1 VPFCPDRWKK
11 LTISPPGTF
20 CPAGISLRNHSVEAQ
35 WHLEC
40 FRAEASMPDPTAP
53 PRKMPALL
61 ALALGTVLSLLV
73 AGLLRKW
80 EHREAQEQVRQVA
93 QDRAEVLRG
102 QIMRSM
108 EVLHAISALYET
120 RGEVTRQEFASFVSG
135 ALARQPE
142 LQALAWDPR
151 VPGPEREA
159 WEKRAHEDGFPNF
172 HFTEEKDESTLL
184 PAAAREEYFPVFY
197 LETLQRNAAAFGF
210 DVGSEPRRRHALEQ
224 ARDTGEVIATPSL
237 RLAQEPGS
245 QLGFL
250 VFQPLYQG
258 VPVSVAERRAQLR
271 GFAVAVFRVGDLVS
285 SALRTMEAKG
295 LAATIVDEADGSV
308 LYGKRLV
315 SSEPTWDTALEV
327 AGRRW
332 ILHFTPTPAF
342 TGNALSWQS
351 SAALLAGL
359 LFTLLVAAF
368 LWNNARRA
376 AQIAQSNAA
385 LLAEVDIRKRAEAS
399 AEAANRAKSEFL
411 ANMSHE
417 IRTPMNAILGYSQI
431 LLRDG
436 ALHPFQRDAL
446 ATISSSCD
454 HLLHLINEI
463 LDLSKIDAGR
473 MELETVDFDLVALVR
488 ELTALF
494 QHPCEEKQLGLRVE
508 GLDDARTLP
517 VRGDVG
523 KLRQV
528 LINLLGNAVKF
539 TERGRVTLR
548 LERGEG
554 DAWRMEV
561 SDTGIGIP
569 KEAQATI
576 FKPFQQGP
584 GARGHGGT
592 GLGLTIAKRQV
603 TLMGGTLELRSEAGA
618 GSTFYFTLS
627 LPSAGSRSSA
637 ALEPREVERLAPG
650 SQARAL
656 IVDDI
661 RENREVLS
669 TLLAAIGCEI
679 VLAENGRQALE
690 AVSVSHPDI
699 VFMDMRLPEI
709 DGLEATRRIVS
720 GYGAE
725 GLKVVA
731 MSASALTHEREM
743 YLKAGCDD
751 FIAKPFR
758 SARLYECLR
767 NLLGVQFDYKTP
779 AGEEDR
785 PPLQDLGS
793 VVLPEDLVTRLMMAA
808 ELHSATVLKSCLRE
822 VEETGAPGRRLAEH
836 LREFLASYDM
846 EMIQKITAQI
856 AVAPNGTTSPP
867 A

>member
-1 VPFCPDRWKK
+1 M
-11 LTISPPGTF
+11 S
-20 CPAGISLRNHSVEAQ
+20 
-35 WHLEC
+35 
-40 FRAEASMPDPTAP
+40 DPTAP

-61 ALALGTVLSLLV
+61 ALALGALLSLLV
-73 AGLLRKW
+73 AGLLRDW
-80 EHREAQEQVRQVA
+80 ERREAQEQVRQVA

-108 EVLHAISALYET
+108 EVLHAIASLYET
-120 RGEVTRQEFASFVSG
+120 RGEVSRAEFSKFVAD

-151 VPGPEREA
+151 VPGAERDT
-159 WEKRAHEDGFPNF
+159 WEQRAHDEGFPGF
-172 HFTEEKDESTLL
+172 HFTEELDDSTLI
-184 PAAAREEYFPVFY
+184 PATNRAEYFPVFY

-210 DVGSEPRRRHALEQ
+210 DVNSEPRRRRALEQ
-224 ARDTGEVIATPSL
+224 ARDTGQVIATASL

-250 VFQPLYQG
+250 VFQPLFEG
-258 VPVSVAERRAQLR
+258 APVSVEQRRTQLR

-285 SALRTMEAKG
+285 SALRTTEAKG
-295 LAATIVDEADGSV
+295 LAATITDEAERSV
-308 LYGKRLV
+308 IYGRKIS
-315 SSEPTWDTALEV
+315 SSEPGWDTALEV

-332 ILHFTPTPAF
+332 ILHFTPMPAF
-342 TGNALSWQS
+342 SATALSWQS
-351 SAALLAGL
+351 RAALLAGL
-359 LFTLLVAAF
+359 LFTGLVAAF

-399 AEAANRAKSEFL
+399 AGAANRAKSEFL

-431 LLRDG
+431 LLRDS

-473 MELETVDFDLVALVR
+473 MELETADFDLVSLVR

-494 QHPCEEKQLGLRVE
+494 QHPCEERQLGLRVE
-508 GLDDARTLP
+508 GLDSMRTLG

-539 TERGRVTLR
+539 TQRGRVTLR
-548 LERGEG
+548 LEREESHS
-554 DAWRMEV
+554 WKFEV

-569 KEAQATI
+569 PEAQGTI

-592 GLGLTIAKRQV
+592 GLGLTIASRQV
-603 TLMGGTLELRSEAGA
+603 TLMGGKLEVRSDPGA
-618 GSTFYFTLS
+618 GSTFFFTLV
-627 LPSAGSRSSA
+627 LPAAASRTA
-637 ALEPREVERLAPG
+637 AVVEAREVERLAAG
-650 SQARAL
+650 SEVRAL

-709 DGLEATRRIVS
+709 DGLEATRRIVND
-720 GYGAE
+720 YGAE

-731 MSASALTHEREM
+731 MSASALEHEREM

-758 SARLYECLR
+758 SARLYDCLHH
-767 NLLGVQFDYKTP
+767 LLGVEFEYK
-779 AGEEDR
+779 A
-785 PPLQDLGS
+785 PPDGAESAPLLDLGRI
-793 VVLPEDLVTRLMMAA
+793 VLPEDLVTRLMMAA

-822 VEETGAPGRRLAEH
+822 VEETGPPGRRLAAH

-846 EMIQKITAQI
+846 EMIQKIAAQI
-856 AVAPNGTTSPP
+856 AVAPNGTTSPS

>member
-1 VPFCPDRWKK
+1 M
-11 LTISPPGTF
+11 S
-20 CPAGISLRNHSVEAQ
+20 
-35 WHLEC
+35 
-40 FRAEASMPDPTAP
+40 DPTAP

-61 ALALGTVLSLLV
+61 ALALGTLLSVLV
-73 AGLLRKW
+73 AGLLHDW
-80 EHREAQEQVRQVA
+80 ERREAQEQVRQGA

-108 EVLHAISALYET
+108 EVLHAIASLYET
-120 RGEVTRQEFASFVSG
+120 RVDVSRAEFSKFVAD

-151 VPGPEREA
+151 VPGAERGT
-159 WEKRAHEDGFPNF
+159 WEQRAHDEGFPAF
-172 HFTEEKDESTLL
+172 HFTEELDDSTLI
-184 PAAAREEYFPVFY
+184 PATTRAEYFPVFY

-210 DVGSEPRRRHALEQ
+210 DVGSEPRRRRALEQ
-224 ARDTGEVIATPSL
+224 ARDSGQVIATASL

-250 VFQPLYQG
+250 VFQPLYEGTPTSLEQ
-258 VPVSVAERRAQLR
+258 RRAQLR

-285 SALRTMEAKG
+285 SALRTTEAKG
-295 LAATIVDEADGSV
+295 LAATITDEAEGSV
-308 LYGKRLV
+308 IYGRNIS
-315 SSEPTWDTALEV
+315 SSEPGWDTALEV

-332 ILHFTPTPAF
+332 ILRFTPTPAF
-342 TGNALSWQS
+342 SASALSWQS
-351 SAALLAGL
+351 RAALLAGL
-359 LFTLLVAAF
+359 VFTGLVAAF

-385 LLAEVDIRKRAEAS
+385 LLAEIDIRKRAEAS
-399 AEAANRAKSEFL
+399 AGAANRAKSEFL

-454 HLLHLINEI
+454 HLLHLVNEI

-473 MELETVDFDLVALVR
+473 MELETSDFDLVSLVR

-508 GLDDARTLP
+508 GLDGLRALS

-539 TERGRVTLR
+539 TQRGRVTLR
-548 LERGEG
+548 LEREKN
-554 DAWRMEV
+554 DSWKFEV

-569 KEAQATI
+569 PEAQGTI

-592 GLGLTIAKRQV
+592 GLGLTIASRQV
-603 TLMGGTLELRSEAGA
+603 GLMGGQLEVRSDSGA
-618 GSTFYFTLS
+618 GSTFFFTLD
-627 LPSAGSRSSA
+627 LPAAASRTTA
-637 ALEPREVERLAPG
+637 ILETREVERLAAG
-650 SQARAL
+650 SQVRAL

-709 DGLEATRRIVS
+709 DGLEATRRIVRD
-720 GYGAE
+720 YGAG

-731 MSASALTHEREM
+731 MSASALEHERET
-743 YLKAGCDD
+743 YLQAGCDD

-758 SARLYECLR
+758 SARLYECLHH
-767 NLLGVQFDYKTP
+767 LLGVDFEYK
-779 AGEEDR
+779 A
-785 PPLQDLGS
+785 PPDGAESAPLLDLGRI
-793 VVLPEDLVTRLMMAA
+793 VLPEDLVTRLMMAA

-856 AVAPNGTTSPP
+856 AVVPNGATPP
-867 A
+867 SA